1 MAKLCVQHQRQIV
14 DAIGFLQSEVKA
26 LASSSTL
33 QTGTLGI
40 QGSACSSAKVCA
52 VTPEKCNPK
61 SENQDVSTS
70 IQSSCAVKKDSE
82 NVASLKTSATAGPV
96 LDLRSLGLGS
106 NHTSVTNT
114 TNAVD
119 VDNSRHSDHAPLK
132 MKIMA
137 SNVADGKKL
146 SCVLNASLSSH
157 SDSLEDREGRSNS
170 SDRTDTARLS
180 SSVKKHS
187 QNHQA
192 RQRDI
197 QGHTNETPSKTF
209 SPHMTTPPDC
219 PRTARKTIRT
229 SSDNRSRDSAC
240 REMIDPDI
248 GHCDIVFIDKPITE
262 CFKQRRRGMLPRRNA
277 RKSTRGHMYSEDV
290 WELKTV
296 RTLTGRGNCPTPMPE
311 LITLVTPKQV
321 LSKPDGV
328 PPVDMPF
335 VGACRESLIQQ
346 MATEESNESVL
357 PGNADMVEVATSE
370 VDVIV
375 ETSQTDQSQS
385 KGSPLPPSP
394 IRSQA
399 QNEGSD
405 LRSEAEVEKEPAAD
419 SGLTVSEEIVAQS
432 PPNVEESRN
441 PEPNED
447 VEVTAGQTVAA
458 EAEEQPINDVTAEDN
473 ELPLS
478 DEQQQKSSPSAVD
491 PMDEEENK
499 REETLSKQ
507 PEELQA
513 ETQINQCLE
522 VTEESDCGG
531 LAEGSVKNEP
541 DSKASEEAEA
551 EMPLVADSDDDYD
564 VSSKTLDALLKELP
578 PWRRKRGTVIS
589 LPKRLRQTETVVVGY
604 VNGRPISASDRS
616 LRRRSSNSSTSPVK
630 ISSKPSRIP
639 ASKTVVDSPVE
650 SKVENDNSDNNPPE
664 AVAESPGAA
673 SDAQQV
679 TEPSSVASTSPA
691 SKSPSKDKQMER
703 HEKVQRGDEPTP
715 LPSDQLVDRSP
726 GTGAKRQLRSTGQR
740 PTPLPTV
747 DVPSPEPA
755 GSTVPLP
762 TDHISPPPPVT
773 SPSVLAPPSTGDE
786 QPQQDIVPEMAVESN
801 AEEAPSA
808 NADGEEMKKDE
819 DEGRLQAKQK
829 LRSSKAAVED
839 GKAEHQQQFID
850 KSSPSESQ
858 CQAETEVPTQGMP
871 LRNKRI
877 LRKDVETAEV
887 SALQKTETA
896 TSGDVDIGSDNSVS
910 VSEKPTRMPLR
921 SESNKPETSNQAVAQ
936 SPAADGKKLAL
947 RSQRL
952 ATPSTSTA
960 SLAGRKSDVASPVRI
975 KPERT
980 SKAQLRPPSLSASP
994 EASHSSAGRSA
1005 TQRSEAPKQTT
1016 NKFFQT
1022 LTGDAS
1028 QHLITN
1034 LNIKFDKMQKGWL
1047 QIDKEGQPSAK
1058 YKNRADR
1065 QAAIW
1070 KSKRRAK
1077 KAKSL
1082 EHQKYSPVQMLF
1094 MKGFNLSSICRWF
1107 LESTETKSLVIVKKV
1122 NTRLPSETQ
1131 LCFHSSSNS
1140 SGTSQGVFPSLQA
1153 ERLKKHLKKFAIA
1166 SPVKSNPKSQKL
1178 IAKAL
1183 EQEANAAK
1191 GRERREGPAGAQSS
1205 STSHSTKASA
1215 STGDCQKSSGKT
1227 KIPASARILRKY
1239 SNIREKMQVQH
1250 TNSRLKDAS
1259 KSLRSKSINRLA
1271 TSKSTGKSD
1280 VRPYLRVQ
1288 KPPLPVGKQIKESAA
1303 KMEQRKT
1310 LSDKNPVRNSAEE
1323 RMRKGQSRVLRDEG
1337 KKELA
1342 KRHSQRLGSTRMS
1355 EQKPPEAPKSKQAT
1369 EAEKSDVEK
1378 PVVEKPVVGKVNAA
1392 KVQAKEPSKPAAPET
1407 EGAEDAAESPQGTD
1421 AKVPSSPDQVLTRS
1435 QRKMEAAA
1443 PPSESPGPALKKGTK
1458 SMHAQSASP
1467 KQVRKAEDSALTRS
1481 RAASLPRSAAK
1492 SATKRTQEPLA
1503 VPAKRTRTSLLK

>member
-1 MAKLCVQHQRQIV
+1 MAKLCDQHQRQIV

-33 QTGTLGI
+33 RDSTLGI
-40 QGSACSSAKVCA
+40 QGSACSSAKVS
-52 VTPEKCNPK
+52 EKCKPK
-61 SENQDVSTS
+61 SENQDVSNS
-70 IQSSCAVKKDSE
+70 IKSSCAVKKDSE
-82 NVASLKTSATAGPV
+82 NVASLKTSVTTGPV

-106 NHTSVTNT
+106 NHASVTNT

-119 VDNSRHSDHAPLK
+119 VDSSRHSDHAPLK

-157 SDSLEDREGRSNS
+157 SDSLEDRDGHSNS
-170 SDRTDTARLS
+170 SDRTDFHTARLS
-180 SSVKKHS
+180 SSVKKHG

-197 QGHTNETPSKTF
+197 QGNTNERPSKTF
-209 SPHMTTPPDC
+209 SPHMTTTPDC

-229 SSDNRSRDSAC
+229 SADNRSRDSAC

-248 GHCDIVFIDKPITE
+248 GLCDIVFIDKPITE

-296 RTLTGRGNCPTPMPE
+296 RTLSGRGNCPTPMPE

-346 MATEESNESVL
+346 LATEESNESVL
-357 PGNADMVEVATSE
+357 PGTADMVEVATSE

-385 KGSPLPPSP
+385 KGPSLPSSP

-399 QNEGSD
+399 QNEGSE
-405 LRSEAEVEKEPAAD
+405 LSSKAEVEKDPAED
-419 SGLTVSEEIVAQS
+419 SGTTVVSEEIVAQS
-432 PPNVEESRN
+432 PLEVEESN
-441 PEPNED
+441 DLEPNED
-447 VEVTAGQTVAA
+447 VQVSEGQTVAA
-458 EAEEQPINDVTAEDN
+458 EPEEEPLKNTSAGEN
-473 ELPLS
+473 ELPLPA
-478 DEQQQKSSPSAVD
+478 EQHQRSSPLAVD
-491 PMDEEENK
+491 QKDGETNK
-499 REETLSKQ
+499 REEDLSQQ
-507 PEELQA
+507 PLELQG
-513 ETQINQCLE
+513 ETQMNDCLE
-522 VTEESDCGG
+522 VTEDFNIGG
-531 LAEGSVKNEP
+531 LAEGSVKIEP
-541 DSKASEEAEA
+541 DSKACDAADAGMPFGGDSE
-551 EMPLVADSDDDYD
+551 DDYD

-589 LPKRLRQTETVVVGY
+589 LPKRLRQTEAVVVGY

-630 ISSKPSRIP
+630 ISSKPSRIT
-639 ASKTVVDSPVE
+639 ANKTSVNLPGE
-650 SKVENDNSDNNPPE
+650 SKVENDIFDKNPPDS
-664 AVAESPGAA
+664 VARSPEPA
-673 SDAQQV
+673 SDMQQGKELLSV
-679 TEPSSVASTSPA
+679 APSSPS
-691 SKSPSKDKQMER
+691 SKSPSKDEQMEK
-703 HEKVQRGDEPTP
+703 HKKVPRGEDPAPT
-715 LPSDQLVDRSP
+715 PSDQLVERSQSS
-726 GTGAKRQLRSTGQR
+726 GSKRQLRSTGQR
-740 PTPLPTV
+740 PTSLPTV

-755 GSTVPLP
+755 GSAVPLE
-762 TDHISPPPPVT
+762 TDHLPPTPSVT
-773 SPSVLAPPSTGDE
+773 SLAVSALPPAGDE
-786 QPQQDIVPEMAVESN
+786 QPQPDAVPEIAVELN
-801 AEEAPSA
+801 VEEAPSVI
-808 NADGEEMKKDE
+808 ADSEEMQKE
-819 DEGRLQAKQK
+819 EEECRFQAKQK
-829 LRSSKAAVED
+829 LRSSKAALEES
-839 GKAEHQQQFID
+839 KAEHQQLFID
-850 KSSPSESQ
+850 KSSP
-858 CQAETEVPTQGMP
+858 AENPRPAGSEVPAQGMP
-871 LRNKRI
+871 LRNKRV
-877 LRKDVETAEV
+877 LRKDVEAAEV
-887 SALQKTETA
+887 AALQKPEVA
-896 TSGDVDIGSDNSVS
+896 TSGDVAASSDESVS
-910 VSEKPTRMPLR
+910 LSEKPTRMPLR
-921 SESNKPETSNQAVAQ
+921 SESNKPETSNQAAAQ
-936 SPAADGKKLAL
+936 SPAADSKKLTL

-952 ATPSTSTA
+952 ATPSTSAA
-960 SLAGRKSDVASPVRI
+960 SSPGRRGEVASVVRI

-980 SKAQLRPPSLSASP
+980 SKAQLRPSLLSALP
-994 EASHSSAGRSA
+994 EPSYSSAVRTAS
-1005 TQRSEAPKQTT
+1005 QRSDGPRQTA
-1016 NKFFQT
+1016 NKFFET
-1022 LTGDAS
+1022 LTADES

-1047 QIDKEGQPSAK
+1047 QIDKEGQPSGK

-1070 KSKRRAK
+1070 KSKRRVK

-1131 LCFHSSSNS
+1131 LCFHSSSSS
-1140 SGTSQGVFPSLQA
+1140 SGSSQGVFPSLQA

-1178 IAKAL
+1178 IARAL
-1183 EQEANAAK
+1183 EQEANTAK
-1191 GRERREGPAGAQSS
+1191 GRERREGPLSARSS
-1205 STSHSTKASA
+1205 CTSHSTKASA
-1215 STGDCQKSSGKT
+1215 QTGESQKSSGRT

-1239 SNIREKMQVQH
+1239 SNIREKLQVQQ

-1259 KSLRSKSINRLA
+1259 KSLRSKSIKRLA
-1271 TSKSTGKSD
+1271 TSKSATKSE
-1280 VRPYLRVQ
+1280 VRPHLRVQ
-1288 KPPLPVGKQIKESAA
+1288 KPSLPAKESKESTVKA
-1303 KMEQRKT
+1303 EQRRT
-1310 LSDKNPVRNSAEE
+1310 SSDKKPVRNSAEE
-1323 RMRKGQSRVLRDEG
+1323 RMRKAQSRALKDEG

-1342 KRHSQRLGSTRMS
+1342 KRHSQRLGNSRTS
-1355 EQKPPEAPKSKQAT
+1355 EQKPPEAPESKQFT
-1369 EAEKSDVEK
+1369 EAVKSDAEK
-1378 PVVEKPVVGKVNAA
+1378 PTVSKVNAA
-1392 KVQAKEPSKPAAPET
+1392 KVPAKEPSKPAALEP
-1407 EGAEDAAESPQGTD
+1407 EGAEDAAERPQGPGPR
-1421 AKVPSSPDQVLTRS
+1421 VPSSPDQVLTRS

-1443 PPSESPGPALKKGTK
+1443 PPASESPSPTIKKGTK

-1492 SATKRTQEPLA
+1492 SASKRTQEASA

>member
-33 QTGTLGI
+33 QTSTIGL
-40 QGSACSSAKVCA
+40 QGNACSSAKVCA

-61 SENQDVSTS
+61 SENQDVSNS
-70 IQSSCAVKKDSE
+70 VPRGCAVKKDSE
-82 NVASLKTSATAGPV
+82 NVAALKTSVAAGPI
-96 LDLRSLGLGS
+96 LDLRNPGLGS
-106 NHTSVTNT
+106 NHTSVNHA

-119 VDNSRHSDHAPLK
+119 VGDSRHSDHAPLK

-157 SDSLEDREGRSNS
+157 SDSLEDREGHSNS
-170 SDRTDTARLS
+170 SERTDLHTARLS
-180 SSVKKHS
+180 SSVKKNS

-192 RQRDI
+192 RLRDSH
-197 QGHTNETPSKTF
+197 GHTVEPPSKTF
-209 SPHMTTPPDC
+209 SPHMITPSDC
-219 PRTARKTIRT
+219 PRTARKTIRM

-240 REMIDPDI
+240 RDIIDPDI

-262 CFKQRRRGMLPRRNA
+262 CFKQRRRGMHPRRNA

-296 RTLTGRGNCPTPMPE
+296 RTLSGRGNCPTTMPE

-321 LSKPDGV
+321 LAKPDGV

-335 VGACRESLIQQ
+335 VGACRESLLQQ
-346 MATEESNESVL
+346 MATEESSESVV
-357 PGNADMVEVATSE
+357 PGTPDMVEVATSE

-375 ETSQTDQSQS
+375 ETSQTDQSLS
-385 KGSPLPPSP
+385 RGSPLPPSP
-394 IRSQA
+394 VRSQA

-405 LRSEAEVEKEPAAD
+405 LMSEVEVEKDPAAE
-419 SGLTVSEEIVAQS
+419 SETIVNEEIVPQS
-432 PPNVEESRN
+432 SPTVQSHN
-441 PEPNED
+441 PEPNEN
-447 VEVTAGQTVAA
+447 VKETAEETVAA
-458 EAEEQPINDVTAEDN
+458 EAEEQPLESVIAEDN
-473 ELPLS
+473 EPPVSLA
-478 DEQQQKSSPSAVD
+478 EQQQHSSPLAVNQT
-491 PMDEEENK
+491 DEEEK
-499 REETLSKQ
+499 TKEEILSKQ
-507 PEELQA
+507 PQELQV
-513 ETQINQCLE
+513 ETEMNLE
-522 VTEESDCGG
+522 VTDESNCDGI
-531 LAEGSVKNEP
+531 AESPLKHEL
-541 DSKASEEAEA
+541 DSSTSEAA
-551 EMPLVADSDDDYD
+551 DAVMPLGADSDDDYD

-589 LPKRLRQTETVVVGY
+589 LPKRLRQTEAVVVGY

-616 LRRRSSNSSTSPVK
+616 LRRRSCNSSPSPVK
-630 ISSKPSRIP
+630 ISSKPSRIM
-639 ASKTVVDSPVE
+639 ANKTAVDSHVE
-650 SKVENDNSDNNPPE
+650 SRFENDILDKNPPE
-664 AVAESPGAA
+664 AIAESAEAA
-673 SDAQQV
+673 SQNV
-679 TEPSSVASTSPA
+679 EEPSSVE

-703 HEKVQRGDEPTP
+703 QKKIPRGDNTTP
-715 LPSDQLVDRSP
+715 LPSDQLGDHSQ
-726 GTGAKRQLRSTGQR
+726 GNGLKRQLRSTGQM
-740 PTPLPTV
+740 PISLAPV
-747 DVPSPEPA
+747 DDVPSPEPV
-755 GSTVPLP
+755 SPVPSSSDHLP
-762 TDHISPPPPVT
+762 PPPPVT
-773 SPSVLAPPSTGDE
+773 SPSSVLAPPSAGDE
-786 QPQQDIVPEMAVESN
+786 QPQQVIVPEMAVELN
-801 AEEAPSA
+801 TEEAQPV
-808 NADGEEMKKDE
+808 NADGEQMKKDE
-819 DEGRLQAKQK
+819 GGLQAKQK
-829 LRSSKAAVED
+829 LRSSKTVHED
-839 GKAEHQQQFID
+839 SKSDHQQPFDD
-850 KSSPSESQ
+850 KSGPLENQSL
-858 CQAETEVPTQGMP
+858 AETEAPQQGMP

-877 LRKDVETAEV
+877 LRKDVEAAEV
-887 SALQKTETA
+887 AVLQKTDIATVGEVPASSDDTA
-896 TSGDVDIGSDNSVS
+896 S

-921 SESNKPETSNQAVAQ
+921 SENIKPETPNQAVAQ
-936 SPAADGKKLAL
+936 PLSAEGRKLAL

-960 SLAGRKSDVASPVRI
+960 SLIGRKSEVASPVRI
-975 KPERT
+975 NPERT
-980 SKAQLRPPSLSASP
+980 SKVQPRPPLLSASP
-994 EASHSSAGRSA
+994 EGSHGSAARA
-1005 TQRSEAPKQTT
+1005 VTQRSEAPKQTA
-1016 NKFFQT
+1016 NKFFET
-1022 LTGDAS
+1022 LTGDES

-1047 QIDKEGQPSAK
+1047 QIDKEGHPSAK

-1077 KAKSL
+1077 KAKTI
-1082 EHQKYSPVQMLF
+1082 ENQKYSPVQMLF

-1178 IAKAL
+1178 IARAL
-1183 EQEANAAK
+1183 ELEANAAK
-1191 GRERREGPAGAQSS
+1191 GRERKEGPISTQSL
-1205 STSHSTKASA
+1205 STSHSPKVLAA
-1215 STGDCQKSSGKT
+1215 TGEGQKSSGKT

-1259 KSLRSKSINRLA
+1259 KSLRSKSIKRLA
-1271 TSKSTGKSD
+1271 TSKSTTKSD
-1280 VRPYLRVQ
+1280 VRSYLRVQ
-1288 KPPLPVGKQIKESAA
+1288 KQPLPVSKQIKESAA

-1310 LSDKNPVRNSAEE
+1310 LSDKKPPRNSAEE
-1323 RMRKGQSRVLRDEG
+1323 RMRKGQSRTLKAEG

-1342 KRHSQRLGSTRMS
+1342 KRHSLRLGNARVP
-1355 EQKPPEAPKSKQAT
+1355 EQKPPEAPKSKQLT
-1369 EAEKSDVEK
+1369 EAEKDVEK
-1378 PVVEKPVVGKVNAA
+1378 LVVSKVNAA
-1392 KVQAKEPSKPAAPET
+1392 KIQAKEPSKSAVPER
-1407 EGAEDAAESPQGTD
+1407 ESAEDDTDGPQGMD

-1443 PPSESPGPALKKGTK
+1443 PLSESPGPALKKGSK
-1458 SMHAQSASP
+1458 SMHAQSAYP

-1503 VPAKRTRTSLLK
+1503 VPTKRTRTSLLK

>member
-33 QTGTLGI
+33 QTNSIGL
-40 QGSACSSAKVCA
+40 QGSARSSAKVCA

-61 SENQDVSTS
+61 SENQDVSNS
-70 IQSSCAVKKDSE
+70 FPSSCAVKKDSG
-82 NVASLKTSATAGPV
+82 NVTSLKTSVTAGPV
-96 LDLRSLGLGS
+96 LDLRNPGLGS
-106 NHTSVTNT
+106 YHTSATNT

-157 SDSLEDREGRSNS
+157 SDSLEDREGHSNS
-170 SDRTDTARLS
+170 SDRTDSHTARLS
-180 SSVKKHS
+180 SSVKKHG

-192 RQRDI
+192 RQRDM
-197 QGHTNETPSKTF
+197 QGSTVATPLKTF
-209 SPHMTTPPDC
+209 SLHMNTSPDC
-219 PRTARKTIRT
+219 PRTARKTIRM

-240 REMIDPDI
+240 RDSIDPDI

-262 CFKQRRRGMLPRRNA
+262 CFKQRRRGMHPRRNA

-296 RTLTGRGNCPTPMPE
+296 RTLSGRGNCPTPMPE

-321 LSKPDGV
+321 LTKPDGV
-328 PPVDMPF
+328 PPLDMPF
-335 VGACRESLIQQ
+335 AGPCRESLLQQ
-346 MATEESNESVL
+346 MATEESSESVL
-357 PGNADMVEVATSE
+357 PGTADMVELASSE
-370 VDVIV
+370 ADVIV

-385 KGSPLPPSP
+385 KGSSLPPSP

-405 LRSEAEVEKEPAAD
+405 LVSAAEIEKDPVAE
-419 SGLTVSEEIVAQS
+419 SGMTVSEEIVTQS
-432 PPNVEESRN
+432 PASVQSPIPEANENVEG
-441 PEPNED
+441 P
-447 VEVTAGQTVAA
+447 AGETVAA
-458 EAEEQPINDVTAEDN
+458 EAQEQPLKSVIAEDN
-473 ELPLS
+473 ELPVLVA
-478 DEQQQKSSPSAVD
+478 EQQQQSSPLAVNQT
-491 PMDEEENK
+491 DEEETK

-507 PEELQA
+507 PQELQG
-513 ETQINQCLE
+513 ETQMDLE
-522 VTEESDCGG
+522 VTEESNCGG
-531 LAEGSVKNEP
+531 IAEGLVKHEP
-541 DSKASEEAEA
+541 DSNAPEAA
-551 EMPLVADSDDDYD
+551 NAVMPLGADSDDDYD

-630 ISSKPSRIP
+630 VSSKQSRTV

-650 SKVENDNSDNNPPE
+650 SKVENDILDKNPPE
-664 AVAESPGAA
+664 TVAESAEAA
-673 SDAQQV
+673 LQNV
-679 TEPSSVASTSPA
+679 EEPSPVE
-691 SKSPSKDKQMER
+691 SKSPSKDKQMEG
-703 HEKVQRGDEPTP
+703 HKKIQLGDNITP
-715 LPSDQLVDRSP
+715 LPSEQLVDHSQ
-726 GTGAKRQLRSTGQR
+726 GTGFKRQLRSTGQR
-740 PTPLPTV
+740 PTSLAPV
-747 DVPSPEPA
+747 DVPSPEPV
-755 GSTVPLP
+755 STVPSSRAHLP
-762 TDHISPPPPVT
+762 PPPPVT
-773 SPSVLAPPSTGDE
+773 SPSPVLAPLSVSDE
-786 QPQQDIVPEMAVESN
+786 QPQQVIVSEMAVEPN
-801 AEEAPSA
+801 TEEAPSV
-808 NADGEEMKKDE
+808 NADGEQMKK

-829 LRSSKAAVED
+829 LRSSKAVTED
-839 GKAEHQQQFID
+839 AEHQQLFND
-850 KSSPSESQ
+850 KSSPSENQSL
-858 CQAETEVPTQGMP
+858 AETEVPAQGMP

-877 LRKDVETAEV
+877 LRKDAEAAEV
-887 SALQKTETA
+887 AALQKTDIA
-896 TSGDVDIGSDNSVS
+896 TPAEVAVSSDDSVS

-921 SESNKPETSNQAVAQ
+921 SESNKPEMSNQAVAQ
-936 SPAADGKKLAL
+936 SPSAESKKLAL

-960 SLAGRKSDVASPVRI
+960 SLAGRKSEVASPVRVN
-975 KPERT
+975 PERT
-980 SKAQLRPPSLSASP
+980 SKVQLRPPLSSASP
-994 EASHSSAGRSA
+994 EASHSSAARSV
-1005 TQRSEAPKQTT
+1005 THRSEAPKQTT
-1016 NKFFQT
+1016 NKFFET
-1022 LTGDAS
+1022 LTGDES

-1047 QIDKEGQPSAK
+1047 QIDKEGHPSAK

-1077 KAKSL
+1077 KAKTI

-1131 LCFHSSSNS
+1131 LCFHSSSSS
-1140 SGTSQGVFPSLQA
+1140 SGASQGVFPSLQA

-1178 IAKAL
+1178 IARAL

-1191 GRERREGPAGAQSS
+1191 GRERREGPISTQRMSS
-1205 STSHSTKASA
+1205 SHSTKVLAA
-1215 STGDCQKSSGKT
+1215 TGECQKSSGKT

-1259 KSLRSKSINRLA
+1259 KSLRSKSIKRLA
-1271 TSKSTGKSD
+1271 TSKSSTKSD
-1280 VRPYLRVQ
+1280 VMSYLRVQ
-1288 KPPLPVGKQIKESAA
+1288 KPPLPVSKQIKESAA
-1303 KMEQRKT
+1303 KVEQRKM
-1310 LSDKNPVRNSAEE
+1310 LSDKKPPRNSAEE
-1323 RMRKGQSRVLRDEG
+1323 RMRKGPSRALRAEG

-1342 KRHSQRLGSTRMS
+1342 KRHSLRLGNIRVP
-1355 EQKPPEAPKSKQAT
+1355 EQKPTEAPKSKQVT

-1378 PVVEKPVVGKVNAA
+1378 PFVSKVGAA
-1392 KVQAKEPSKPAAPET
+1392 KIQAKEPLKSATPET
-1407 EGAEDAAESPQGTD
+1407 EGAEDDTASPQGLD

-1443 PPSESPGPALKKGTK
+1443 PSSESPGAALKKGSK
-1458 SMHAQSASP
+1458 SMHAQSAYP
-1467 KQVRKAEDSALTRS
+1467 KHVRKAEDSALTRS

>member
-26 LASSSTL
+26 LASSSAL
-33 QTGTLGI
+33 QTSSVGL
-40 QGSACSSAKVCA
+40 QGSACPSAKVCA

-61 SENQDVSTS
+61 SENQDGSNS
-70 IQSSCAVKKDSE
+70 FPSSCAVKKDSE
-82 NVASLKTSATAGPV
+82 NVTSLKTSVTAGPV
-96 LDLRSLGLGS
+96 LDLRSPGLGS
-106 NHTSVTNT
+106 YHTSVTNT

-157 SDSLEDREGRSNS
+157 SDSLEDREGHSNS
-170 SDRTDTARLS
+170 SERTDSHTARLS
-180 SSVKKHS
+180 SSVKKHG

-192 RQRDI
+192 RQRDS
-197 QGHTNETPSKTF
+197 QGHNVETPLKTF
-209 SPHMTTPPDC
+209 SPHTNLPPDC
-219 PRTARKTIRT
+219 PRTARKTIRM

-240 REMIDPDI
+240 RDIIDPDI

-262 CFKQRRRGMLPRRNA
+262 CFKQRRRGMHPRRNA

-296 RTLTGRGNCPTPMPE
+296 RTLSGRGNCPTPMPE

-321 LSKPDGV
+321 LTKPDGV
-328 PPVDMPF
+328 PPVDTPF
-335 VGACRESLIQQ
+335 AGPCRESLLQQ
-346 MATEESNESVL
+346 MATEESSESVL
-357 PGNADMVEVATSE
+357 PGTADMVEVASSE

-375 ETSQTDQSQS
+375 ETSQTDQSRS
-385 KGSPLPPSP
+385 KGSSLPPSP

-405 LRSEAEVEKEPAAD
+405 LMSEAEVENDPSAE
-419 SGLTVSEEIVAQS
+419 SGMTVSEEIVAQS
-432 PPNVEESRN
+432 PPSVQSHN
-441 PEPNED
+441 PEPNES
-447 VEVTAGQTVAA
+447 VEVTAEEPVAA
-458 EAEEQPINDVTAEDN
+458 EAQDPPLKSVIAEDN
-473 ELPLS
+473 ELPVLVA
-478 DEQQQKSSPSAVD
+478 EQQQQSSPLATNQT
-491 PMDEEENK
+491 DEEENK
-499 REETLSKQ
+499 EEETLSKQ
-507 PEELQA
+507 PQELQV
-513 ETQINQCLE
+513 EPQMNLE
-522 VTEESDCGG
+522 VTEESSCVGI
-531 LAEGSVKNEP
+531 AEGSVKHEP
-541 DSKASEEAEA
+541 DCNTSEAA
-551 EMPLVADSDDDYD
+551 DAVMSLGADSDDDYD
-564 VSSKTLDALLKELP
+564 VSSKSMDALLKELP

-616 LRRRSSNSSTSPVK
+616 LRRRSSNSTSPVK
-630 ISSKPSRIP
+630 ISSKQCRIV
-639 ASKTVVDSPVE
+639 ANKTVVDSPVE
-650 SKVENDNSDNNPPE
+650 SKVENDILENPE
-664 AVAESPGAA
+664 AVTESAEAA
-673 SDAQQV
+673 SQKV
-679 TEPSSVASTSPA
+679 EEPSSVE
-691 SKSPSKDKQMER
+691 SKSPSKDKQLER
-703 HEKVQRGDEPTP
+703 PKKVVDNATP
-715 LPSDQLVDRSP
+715 LPSDQLVDHSQ
-726 GTGAKRQLRSTGQR
+726 GTGFKRQLRSTGQR
-740 PTPLPTV
+740 PTSVAPV
-747 DVPSPEPA
+747 DVPSPEPV
-755 GSTVPLP
+755 STVPSP
-762 TDHISPPPPVT
+762 TDHLPPPPPVT
-773 SPSVLAPPSTGDE
+773 SPSPVLAPPSVSDE
-786 QPQQDIVPEMAVESN
+786 QPQQVTDSEMTVESN
-801 AEEAPSA
+801 AEEAPSV
-808 NADGEEMKKDE
+808 NADGEEMKN

-829 LRSSKAAVED
+829 LRSSKAITED
-839 GKAEHQQQFID
+839 GKAEHQQLFND
-850 KSSPSESQ
+850 KSSPSENQSQ
-858 CQAETEVPTQGMP
+858 TETEVPVQGMP

-877 LRKDVETAEV
+877 LRKDVEAAEV
-887 SALQKTETA
+887 VALQNTDMA
-896 TSGDVDIGSDNSVS
+896 TPGEVGASSDDSVS

-936 SPAADGKKLAL
+936 SPSAEGKKLAL

-960 SLAGRKSDVASPVRI
+960 SLAGRKSEMASPVRVN
-975 KPERT
+975 PERT
-980 SKAQLRPPSLSASP
+980 SKVQLRPTLLPASP
-994 EASHSSAGRSA
+994 EASHSSAARA
-1005 TQRSEAPKQTT
+1005 VTQRSEPPKQTT

-1022 LTGDAS
+1022 LTGDES

-1047 QIDKEGQPSAK
+1047 QIDKEGHPSAK

-1077 KAKSL
+1077 KAKTI

-1131 LCFHSSSNS
+1131 LCFHSSSSS

-1178 IAKAL
+1178 IARAL

-1191 GRERREGPAGAQSS
+1191 GKERREGPISAQSMS
-1205 STSHSTKASA
+1205 ASHSKKVLAA
-1215 STGDCQKSSGKT
+1215 TGECQKSSGKT

-1259 KSLRSKSINRLA
+1259 KSLRSKTIKRLA
-1271 TSKSTGKSD
+1271 TAKSTTKSD
-1280 VRPYLRVQ
+1280 VRSYLRVQ
-1288 KPPLPVGKQIKESAA
+1288 KPPSPVGKQIKESSA
-1303 KMEQRKT
+1303 KTEQRKT
-1310 LSDKNPVRNSAEE
+1310 LSDKKPQRNSAEE
-1323 RMRKGQSRVLRDEG
+1323 RLRKGQSRALRAEG

-1342 KRHSQRLGSTRMS
+1342 KRHSLRLGNTRVA
-1355 EQKPPEAPKSKQAT
+1355 EQKPPEAPKSKQVT

-1378 PVVEKPVVGKVNAA
+1378 PVVSKVSAA
-1392 KVQAKEPSKPAAPET
+1392 KSQAKEPLKSAALAT
-1407 EGAEDAAESPQGTD
+1407 EGAEDDTDSPQRVD

-1443 PPSESPGPALKKGTK
+1443 PSSESPGPALKKGSK
-1458 SMHAQSASP
+1458 SMHAQSAYSKP
-1467 KQVRKAEDSALTRS
+1467 VRKAEDSALTRS

-1492 SATKRTQEPLA
+1492 SATKRTQEALA